1 MAAVGMRHST
11 HCLWEYHTPTKK
23 WMPVGEVCTWLTEA
37 CTLLCI
43 IKLCHNSTDYGH
55 LFHFDCRLTVVMSWR
70 PGSDFCKPQHI
81 HNNWARVV
89 CQSQGC
95 TDARPLL
102 RSLHWFPVRQRVT
115 HALRHISAIWYRPM
129 HHLRL
134 CTHPMLHCWWLLVRM
149 PKCPIALSLLLLHP
163 H

>member
-11 HCLWEYHTPTKK
+11 HFLWEYHTPTKK

-115 HALRHISAIWYRPM
+115 HALRHISAI
-129 HHLRL
+129 LVQ
-134 CTHPMLHCWWLLVRM
+134 THAPPQALHSSDAPLLVLLVRM